1 MSNLFYNATG
11 SPQTGSQGLSSVI
24 RNEFQAIAAGFDALP
39 ALSLTGGYSVTLVGV
54 GAYSYTLPATA
65 GTLALAANITTAVAA
80 ETSRATA
87 AEAAETSRATAAE
100 ATLTTSVST
109 ETSRATAAEALLAPK
124 LNPTITGL
132 HEVALAVAALNI
144 DCNAGAVFTKTITT
158 NSTFTV
164 SNVPSSG
171 TVASFVLELT
181 NGGSHTVTWWSG
193 VKWANA
199 AAPVLT
205 TSGIDL
211 LGFYTADG
219 GSTWRGLV
227 LAKAIA

>member
-1 MSNLFYNATG
+1 MVYGSSILEAVISNTFYNASG
-11 SPQTGSQGLSSVI
+11 SPATGAQGLSAVI

-39 ALSLTGGYSVTLVGV
+39 ALALTGGYSVSLTGV
-54 GAYSYTLPATA
+54 GAYTYTLPAAA
-65 GTLALAANITTAVAA
+65 GTLALATDITTAVAV
-80 ETSRATA
+80 ETSRAQ
-87 AEAAETSRATAAE
+87 AAE
-100 ATLTTSVST
+100 ATLTTAVST

-132 HEVALAVAALNI
+132 HEVATAVAALNI
-144 DCNAGAVFTKTITT
+144 DCNAGAVFSKTITT

-193 VKWANA
+193 VKWQNG
-199 AAPVLT
+199 AAPTLT
-205 TSGIDL
+205 TSGLDL

-227 LAKAIA
+227 LAKAVA